1 MPKNIESVYIS
12 LAQFS
17 AVLNRFQTFEEKGRF
32 VSEMLD
38 ALVWNRR
45 GQNDY
50 ADFLMGQ
57 TEEYRAENR
66 RRQQESRDRRRA
78 EAEAAEEI
86 SEIPEPEEPKP
97 AKKPEMKK
105 EAFGTIARKVRL
117 TSEQYINLSGVYGDK
132 LGAAIDILDEYLV
145 NGGKIARNYKDHSLV
160 MKKGGWVYNRV
171 FGLDNRNG
179 GNAKSFRQ
187 MDQERAAQ
195 ICRENFPEVMELYGL
210 NDPEN

>member
-1 MPKNIESVYIS
+1 MAKAYNYVY
-12 LAQFS
+12 
-17 AVLNRFQTFEEKGRF
+17 LNAGELLLELIKHPTDEEKGRF
-32 VSEMLD
+32 IMDVVEC
-38 ALVWNRR
+38 VIR
-45 GQNDY
+45 QNKGVNSF
-50 ADFLMGQ
+50 ADQLMSGVDDFR
-57 TEEYRAENR
+57 EDCR
-66 RRQQESRDRRRA
+66 RRKEESKRRK
-78 EAEAAEEI
+78 EGVSDDNFME
-86 SEIPEPEEPKP
+86 EIPEPEEPKP

-105 EAFGTIARKVRL
+105 EAFGTIAGKVRL

>member
-1 MPKNIESVYIS
+1 MAKAYNYVY
-12 LAQFS
+12 
-17 AVLNRFQTFEEKGRF
+17 LNAGELLLELIKHPTDEEKGRF
-32 VSEMLD
+32 IMEVVEC
-38 ALVWNRR
+38 VIR
-45 GQNDY
+45 QNKGVNSF
-50 ADFLMGQ
+50 ADQLMSGVDDFR
-57 TEEYRAENR
+57 EDCR
-66 RRQQESRDRRRA
+66 RRKEESKRRK
-78 EAEAAEEI
+78 EGVSDDNFME
-86 SEIPEPEEPKP
+86 EIPEPEATKP

-105 EAFGTIARKVRL
+105 EAFGTIAGKVRL